1 MTIEEL
7 KEIIDQNAEAAEL
20 GHIGAQMAV
29 INAELELSRIDQ
41 KDS

>member
-7 KEIIDQNAEAAEL
+7 KEIIAQNADAAEL
-20 GHIGAQMAV
+20 GHIGAQMVV
-29 INAELELSRIDQ
+29 INAELELSRIGQ